1 MAGLDT
7 LTITKSGFFNINKK
21 IISTRVFSPSL
32 ITIKGKTVIIDGIA
46 SSFSS
51 ENYLTYSP
59 LSFIDTE
66 KIVANFKG
74 TFTSSDHEQCAWELI
89 SSEGGALT
97 LSFDNS
103 RVTLLYEGRSIFSFG
118 NLELTDGM
126 QLSAFL
132 TLRSGNYEF
141 TLNYGK
147 KAIQKSGILGFLIPL
162 NSFIALNIG
171 NSSLNREN
179 AWAGSIDLR
188 EFSIY
193 NNGNLL
199 YCPSEGA
206 SWNFSYILVSDGKF
220 PMTDT
225 TEPVLDHVFKFPV
238 TEISRSGNSALLTCS
253 IDENS
258 YLTIREIG
266 LYIQTPDGIVLFG
279 YINNL
284 NINKTEGLAYDLI
297 FTVNTTISVMNAIG
311 FPAENG
317 IVVRDPD
324 FVEFKNYTTIQ
335 QVNTYVLTNL
345 ERMIRMNAGAKGSY
359 SYINS
364 AVEDNQ
370 AGIGHNR
377 PQVIYK
383 LQQELESQEDC
394 YNTIDTFTKLTNKFQ
409 ELYDYQINYDILEAH
424 GGIRIPE
431 NGEIVGF
438 SDSKYI
444 TSNTAF
450 SNTSNWEAAIS
461 FHTKDTTRGS
471 LITLGNSSDII
482 PLELGIKN
490 NKCHLKIQSLE
501 SIEPT
506 NAESFY
512 SRSALNDTKEN
523 NINYYGWIRNDDNSS
538 LYNFHIP
545 GLPISTSSVV
555 TFPRAEAALLEH
567 PDFDNMP
574 NFSFSIRVMF
584 TDITGT
590 QYIIGKPY
598 PSSEH
603 SSFEILLE
611 NGKLKAYLYD
621 RETGELI
628 DEPLT
633 TKYNLKPN
641 KYYIIS
647 LSYENRVYTLQYS
660 TEISQDFT
668 ESEMDSMFS
677 LKRISLNPENTLVIG
692 DRYISREV
700 GLVWSVPAK
709 STALQ
714 NETWSSAT
722 YGAKFSALSLRGY
735 TATSTDGIT
744 WTAGGTILATSQSI
758 SILWKAVS
766 YGSNKYIALSEN
778 GFISNSSNG
787 TAWAI
792 ASQNANLSSNEN
804 VTWSAL
810 SYGNNKFVALDSNG
824 YISTSTNGTTWA
836 NPSQK
841 TNLGERNWASLTY
854 GNGKFVALSPEG
866 YISTSTNGT
875 TWTPAVLNGTGI
887 DKWSAITF
895 ADNKFIALTSDG
907 YMSTSEDGTTWSTPS
922 RVEEL
927 NLENTQWI
935 ALSSNGSKAIALD
948 RSGLASVTPGGY
960 LKGEIDFTETRLG
973 DGTYTWRGAISA
985 RTIYSLAPQPL
996 DNTPLYDNEF
1006 QELQGSV
1013 ATNYAY
1019 YTITDSDLFTLE
1031 QNTKYTVKVSYKED
1045 SITRQGDYKVTY
1057 MRNDLE
1063 DTTTTAYSKMFP
1075 IASNFSNRMGIPTI
1089 TYIGIEPDLT
1099 EPFSSTISLYGSGV
1113 VQEYNEWLF
1122 GPYVNTNDSTLLQ
1135 YYRMPDLNKDQ
1146 YLVRDIC
1153 NLNRT
1158 IRFLGETFE
1167 SNEDLINT
1175 TYEKGLTLSIKA
1187 NLQDVTP
1194 KVLLYKSN
1202 LVNDIYL
1209 SLTFLDQTLAFSLVT
1224 KDGLV
1229 TVSKKLNLEEY
1240 DAYTREPIMISV
1252 ILTPQYDNWFY
1263 VQMFKNNEP
1272 ITENKYIQLDRAI
1285 DPSMYILS
1293 NYIEEMPTYEV
1304 TDESGHTIIKTVE
1317 PGRYVSD
1324 IVVIEG
1330 VVNER
1335 NLFYMNN
1342 LFDTNY

>member
-7 LTITKSGFFNINKK
+7 LTITNSGFFNINKK
-21 IISTRVFSPSL
+21 IISSRVFSASL
-32 ITIKGKTVIIDGIA
+32 ITIKGKTVIMDGVA
-46 SSFSS
+46 SSFSE

-66 KIVANFKG
+66 KIVVNFKG
-74 TFTSSDHEQCAWELI
+74 TFTSTDHEQCGWELI
-89 SSEGGALT
+89 SSEGSALT
-97 LSFDNS
+97 LLFENS
-103 RVTLLYEGRSIFSFG
+103 RVTLLYEGRSVFSFG

-132 TLRSGNYEF
+132 TLRSGSYEF
-141 TLNYGK
+141 TLSYGK
-147 KAIQKSGILGFLIPL
+147 KAIQKTGVLGFLISL
-162 NSFIALNIG
+162 SSFVALNIG

-179 AWAGSIDLR
+179 AWAGSIDLK

-193 NNGNLL
+193 NNGTLL
-199 YCPSEGA
+199 YCPSEGT

-225 TEPVLDHVFKFPV
+225 TKPVLDHIFKFPV
-238 TEISRSGNSALLTCS
+238 TEISRSGNSALLTCN

-266 LYIQTPDGIVLFG
+266 LYIQTPNGILLFG

-317 IVVRDPD
+317 IIVKDPD

-345 ERMIRMNAGAKGSY
+345 ERIIRMNAGAKGSF
-359 SYINS
+359 INS
-364 AVEDNQ
+364 AIEESQ

-377 PQVIYK
+377 PQVVYK
-383 LQQELESQEDC
+383 LQQDLESQEDC

-424 GGIRIPE
+424 GGIRIPD

-438 SDSKYI
+438 CDSKYI
-444 TSNTAF
+444 TSETSF
-450 SNTSNWEAAIS
+450 SNTANWETDIS
-461 FHTKDTTRGS
+461 FRTKKTTQGS
-471 LITLGNSSDII
+471 LITLSNSSDIV
-482 PLELGIKN
+482 PLELDIRN

-512 SRSALNDTKEN
+512 SRRASNDTKDN
-523 NINYYGWIRNDDNSS
+523 NINYYGWTRNDDGST

-545 GLPISTSSVV
+545 GFTVSTSPIV
-555 TFPRAEAALLEH
+555 TFPIAETALLEH
-567 PDFDNMP
+567 EDFDNLS
-574 NFSFSIRVMF
+574 NFSFSIKVMF
-584 TDITGT
+584 TDVAGT

-621 RETGELI
+621 RDTGELI

-641 KYYIIS
+641 KYYTIS
-647 LSYENRVYTLQYS
+647 LSYENRVYTLQYT
-660 TEISQDFT
+660 TEASKDFT
-668 ESEMDSMFS
+668 ETEMDSMFS
-677 LKRISLNPENTLVIG
+677 LKRISLNPESTLVIG
-692 DRYISREV
+692 NRYISREI
-700 GLVWSVPAK
+700 GLVWSIPAK
-709 STALQ
+709 TTALQ
-714 NETWSSAT
+714 NETWSSVT
-722 YGAKFSALSLRGY
+722 YGTKFSALSLRGY
-735 TATSTDGIT
+735 TANSADGVT
-744 WTAGGTILATSQSI
+744 WAAGGTILATSQSI
-758 SILWKAVS
+758 AIPWKAAS
-766 YGSNKYIALSEN
+766 YGNNKYIALSEN

-792 ASQNANLSSNEN
+792 ASQNANLSSNED

-824 YISTSTNGTTWA
+824 YISTSTDGTTWTD
-836 NPSQK
+836 PVQK
-841 TNLGERNWASLTY
+841 TNLGEKDWVALTY
-854 GNGKFVALSPEG
+854 GNEKFVALSPEG

-875 TWTPAVLNGTGI
+875 TWSQATLNGTGI
-887 DKWSAITF
+887 DKWSSVTF
-895 ADNKFIALTSDG
+895 ADNKFISLTSDG
-907 YMSTSEDGTTWSTPS
+907 YMSTSEDGTTWEAPS

-927 NLENTQWI
+927 NLENTQWV
-935 ALSSNGSKAIALD
+935 ALSTNGSKAVALD
-948 RSGLASVTPGGY
+948 RSGLTSITPGGG
-960 LKGEIDFTETRLG
+960 LKGKIDFSETRLMN
-973 DGTYTWRGAISA
+973 DLITWRGALDA
-985 RTIYSLAPQPL
+985 NVIYSLSLQPE
-996 DNTPLYDNEF
+996 DNSALYDNEF

-1019 YTITDSDLFTLE
+1019 YTITDTDLFTVN
-1031 QNTKYTVKVSYKED
+1031 QDTKYTVKVSYKED
-1045 SITRQGDYKVTY
+1045 SITRQGDYQVTY
-1057 MRNDLE
+1057 MLNDLE
-1063 DTTTTAYSKMFP
+1063 NTTVVAYFKMFP
-1075 IASNFSNRMGIPTI
+1075 ITDNLSNRMSIPTI
-1089 TYIGIEPDLT
+1089 TYVGVKPDLT
-1099 EPFSSTISLYGSGV
+1099 SPFSSTISLFGSGV
-1113 VQEYNEWLF
+1113 WQGDNSWAF
-1122 GPYVNTNDSTLLQ
+1122 GPLVTVNDSTLLQ
-1135 YYRMPDLNKDQ
+1135 YYRMPDLNKNQ
-1146 YLVRDIC
+1146 YLIRDIC

-1158 IRFLGETFE
+1158 IRFLGDTFE
-1167 SNEDLINT
+1167 SNEDLIST
-1175 TYEKGLTLSIKA
+1175 TYEKGLTLCVKA

-1209 SLTFLDQTLAFSLVT
+1209 SLTFVDQTLAFSLAT
-1224 KDGLV
+1224 KDGQV
-1229 TVSKKLNLEEY
+1229 TISKKLNLEEY
-1240 DAYTREPIMISV
+1240 DAYTREPIMLTV
-1252 ILTPQYDNWFY
+1252 VLTPQYDNWFY

-1272 ITENKYIQLDRAI
+1272 ITESKYIQLDGAI

-1293 NYIEEMPTYEV
+1293 NYIEDMPTYE
-1304 TDESGHTIIKTVE
+1304 TEDEEGHTIIKTVE
-1317 PGRYVSD
+1317 PGRYVTD

-1330 VVNER
+1330 VVDKR
-1335 NLFYMNN
+1335 SLFYINN